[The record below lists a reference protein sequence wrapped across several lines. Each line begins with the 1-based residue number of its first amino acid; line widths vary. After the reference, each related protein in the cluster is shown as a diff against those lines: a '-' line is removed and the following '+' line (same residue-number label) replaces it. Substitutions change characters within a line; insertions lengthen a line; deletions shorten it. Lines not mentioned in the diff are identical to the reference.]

1 MRASRHAVPLLF
13 LSALPLAALAPD
25 AAWAQESSRGEA
37 PTPDTAEDLA
47 GPLQSAFE
55 EDPVPAGRIPALEK
69 LRKKLPP
76 FLRDTELAFRFRTFY
91 WNEERIDDTQ
101 PRALTVGGA
110 LVYQSGQLKDVF
122 SMGASLYF
130 SEPLWAPSDGDGTGL
145 LQPGQNG
152 YVVAGQAW
160 GKIRYA
166 DQSLQLYRQVV
177 DLPYV
182 NKADTRMTPNT
193 FEAYM
198 LRGSVPEVPRLGQI
212 NYVIGWIDK
221 IRRRDQENFVPMS
234 SAAGV
239 PGGDDGMFTT
249 AFRSRPNDQ
258 SYCGVTNHFV
268 PDTFNTLYAE
278 ASYVRSFERILRH
291 PLDDSLGF
299 RFEGQVTWQRGV
311 GAERLG
317 AFDAVNFS
325 WRSALSY
332 RGVIFTIATSVTG
345 EDGEIQKPW
354 GLYPGYLGLMQSD
367 FDRPGETAWLLGLSY
382 DFEKLGVPG
391 VSAFINYAEG
401 FNGLLVGTSTIT
413 NERAVDATVDYKPKE
428 GWYRGIWL
436 RVRGSWLK
444 VKGEGT
450 ATQVR
455 VILNYDFPIL

>member
-1 MRASRHAVPLLF
+1 
-13 LSALPLAALAPD
+13 LAALAIAALAPA

-55 EDPVPAGRIPALEK
+55 EEPAPAGRIPALEK
-69 LRKKLPP
+69 LRQKLPP
-76 FLRDTELAFRFRTFY
+76 FLRDTELTFRLRTFY
-91 WNEERIDDTQ
+91 WYEETIDDAN

-110 LVYQSGQLKDVF
+110 LVYESGQLKDVF
-122 SMGASLYF
+122 SIGTSLYF

-145 LQPGQNG
+145 LRPGQDG
-152 YVVAGQAW
+152 YFVAGGGWARF
-160 GKIRYA
+160 RYRG
-166 DQSLQLYRQVV
+166 QSLQLYRQVV

-198 LRGSVPEVPRLGQI
+198 LRGSFSGVPRLGQV

-221 IRRRDQENFVPMS
+221 IRRRDQDDFVPMS
-234 SAAGV
+234 EAAGV
-239 PGGDDGMFTT
+239 PGSDDGMFTT
-249 AFRSRPNDQ
+249 TFRSRPSDQ
-258 SYCGVTNHFV
+258 SYLGVTNHFV
-268 PDTFNTLYAE
+268 PDTFNTFYAE

-311 GAERLG
+311 GAEQLG

-332 RGVIFTIATSVTG
+332 RGAIFTIATSVTG

-367 FDRPGETAWLLGLSY
+367 FDRSGESAWLLGLSY
-382 DFEKLGVPG
+382 E
-391 VSAFINYAEG
+391 NYAEG
-401 FNGLLVGTSTIT
+401 FNGLLVNTSTVT
-413 NERAVDATVDYKPKE
+413 NERAVDATIDYKPKE

-444 VKGEGT
+444 VKGAGT